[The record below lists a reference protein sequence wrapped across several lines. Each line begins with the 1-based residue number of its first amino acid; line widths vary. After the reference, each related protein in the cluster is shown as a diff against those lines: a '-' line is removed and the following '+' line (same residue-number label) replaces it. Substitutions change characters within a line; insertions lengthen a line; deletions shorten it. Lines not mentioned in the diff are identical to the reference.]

1 MMCRQWAGPE
11 DLRLEEVPPPTLG
24 PGQVRIR
31 IKAAGVSF
39 ATTLV
44 IAGKYQRK
52 PPLPFAPGTEASG
65 VVTEV
70 GPGCQR
76 LKAGDEV
83 VAVLDWGGLAEETV
97 AHEVNV
103 FPKAKNIGFVEAIQ
117 LAISYPTSGGAL
129 TWPSVLDVQKGQT
142 LLVHA
147 AAGGVGMAAVEI
159 GKILGATVIATAG
172 GPRKTA
178 FAREHGAD
186 HVIDYRAGDFRE
198 EVLKLTGGRGVD
210 RVYDPVG
217 GDVFTQSLRCMA
229 TEGRICPIGFAGG
242 TIPQVPANILLVKSI
257 AVMGFNYGYYAGWSP
272 HDARFEEAD
281 KNLRPDGAD
290 PRLVRSRPLPPPRR
304 PHLPPRGRPQG
315 DGGAA
320 GTQRHWPARRGD
332 GLAASVSTVFYRHWR
347 RSTGQKARCDG
358 ISRPWRGELNGR
370 KRRLNGA
377 KTAVSRLP
385 SRASPIERDRSEHHE
400 RCAKHQ

>member
-1 MMCRQWAGPE
+1 MKAMICRQWGGPE
-11 DLRLEEVPPPTLG
+11 DLRLEDVEAPALK

-70 GPGCQR
+70 DPACRR
-76 LKAGDEV
+76 LKVGDEV

-103 FPKAKNIGFVEAIQ
+103 FAKPANLGFVEAIP

-129 TWPSVLDVQKGQT
+129 TWPMALDVQNGQT

-178 FAREHGAD
+178 FARDHGAD
-186 HVIDYRAGDFRE
+186 HVIDYRATDFRDA
-198 EVLKLTGGRGVD
+198 VLRLTNGRGAD

-217 GDVFTQSLRCMA
+217 GDVFTQSLRCLA
-229 TEGRICPIGFAGG
+229 VEGRICPIGFAGG
-242 TIPQVPANILLVKSI
+242 TIPQIPANILLVKSI
-257 AVMGFNYGYYAGWSP
+257 AVTGFNYGYYVGWSP
-272 HDARFEEAD
+272 HDARFEQADRTFALMERLRGWCEAG
-281 KNLRPDGAD
+281 LC
-290 PRLVRSRPLPPPRR
+290 R
-304 PHLPPRGRPQG
+304 PHVDRTYRLDEAPQAMQALLERSVAGR
-315 DGGAA
+315 
-320 GTQRHWPARRGD
+320 
-332 GLAASVSTVFYRHWR
+332 V
-347 RSTGQKARCDG
+347 
-358 ISRPWRGELNGR
+358 
-370 KRRLNGA
+370 
-377 KTAVSRLP
+377 AVTM
-385 SRASPIERDRSEHHE
+385 E
-400 RCAKHQ
+400 

>member
-1 MMCRQWAGPE
+1 MRAMICRQWGGPE
-11 DLRLEEVPPPTLG
+11 DLRLEEVASQPLKA
-24 PGQVRIR
+24 GQVRIK
-31 IKAAGVSF
+31 IHAAGVSF

-44 IAGKYQRK
+44 IAGKYQRR
-52 PPLPFAPGTEASG
+52 PPFPFAPGTEAAG

-70 GPGCQR
+70 DPACKR
-76 LKAGDEV
+76 LQVGDEV

-103 FPKAKNIGFVEAIQ
+103 FPKPKNLSFVEAIQ
-117 LAISYPTSGGAL
+117 LAISYPTSAGAL
-129 TWPSVLDVQKGQT
+129 TWPEALDVRSGHT

-178 FAREHGAD
+178 FAKAHGAD
-186 HVIDYRAGDFRE
+186 HVIDYRATDFRE

-229 TEGRICPIGFAGG
+229 VGGRICPIGFASG
-242 TIPQVPANILLVKSI
+242 TIPQVPANILLVKTI
-257 AVMGFNYGYYAGWSP
+257 AVMGFNYGYYVGWSP

-281 KNLRPDGAD
+281 RTFALMERIRGWCEQG
-290 PRLVRSRPLPPPRR
+290 LCR
-304 PHLPPRGRPQG
+304 PHVDRTYQLGEAPKAMQALLERSVTGR
-315 DGGAA
+315 
-320 GTQRHWPARRGD
+320 
-332 GLAASVSTVFYRHWR
+332 V
-347 RSTGQKARCDG
+347 
-358 ISRPWRGELNGR
+358 
-370 KRRLNGA
+370 
-377 KTAVSRLP
+377 AVVM
-385 SRASPIERDRSEHHE
+385 ET
-400 RCAKHQ
+400 

>member
-1 MMCRQWAGPE
+1 MKAMICSQWGEPE
-11 DLRLEEVPPPTLG
+11 DLRLQEVERPPLKA
-24 PGQVRIR
+24 GQVRIR

-65 VVTEV
+65 VVIEV
-70 GPGCQR
+70 GPACKR
-76 LKAGDEV
+76 LKVGDEV

-103 FPKAKNIGFVEAIQ
+103 FPKPRTVDFVEAIQ
-117 LAISYPTSGGAL
+117 LAISYPTSAGAL
-129 TWPSVLDVQKGQT
+129 TWPMALDVHKGQT

-172 GPRKTA
+172 GARKTA
-178 FAREHGAD
+178 FAKAHGAD
-186 HVIDYRAGDFRE
+186 HVIDYGTTDFRE
-198 EVLKLTGGRGVD
+198 AVLKLTGGRGVD

-217 GDVFTQSLRCMA
+217 GEVFAQSLRCLA
-229 TEGRICPIGFAGG
+229 VEGRICPIGFASGA
-242 TIPQVPANILLVKSI
+242 IPQIPANILLVKSI

-281 KNLRPDGAD
+281 RTFALMERIRGWCEAG
-290 PRLVRSRPLPPPRR
+290 LCR
-304 PHLPPRGRPQG
+304 PHVDRTFRLDEAPQAMRALLQRNALGR
-315 DGGAA
+315 
-320 GTQRHWPARRGD
+320 
-332 GLAASVSTVFYRHWR
+332 LAVVM
-347 RSTGQKARCDG
+347 
-358 ISRPWRGELNGR
+358 E
-370 KRRLNGA
+370 
-377 KTAVSRLP
+377 
-385 SRASPIERDRSEHHE
+385 
-400 RCAKHQ
+400 